1 MCLVCYPV
9 FERVFRLPPEKDVRA
24 ASANLMAY
32 SNRPNKPYPGFGG
45 LADTEIKRLLR
56 IKS

>member
-24 ASANLMAY
+24 ASA
-32 SNRPNKPYPGFGG
+32 SCE
-45 LADTEIKRLLR
+45 LARLLVR
-56 IKS
+56 LNHIARFIRSAAKPKGCRYS